1 MVLRMPFILVVID
14 LHLCRTEVRD
24 TGCSSRKFKNQSN
37 TMILTNNQIVVTQ
50 NNFNNQV
57 MFLQRNMKYTVPSAR
72 VEIDAI

>member
-1 MVLRMPFILVVID
+1 
-14 LHLCRTEVRD
+14 
-24 TGCSSRKFKNQSN
+24 
-37 TMILTNNQIVVTQ
+37 MILTNNQIVLTQ